1 MSYDVKL
8 VDPVTGGTLK
18 LDSPYHQIKVG
29 TRQFGSFVEASL
41 NITWDYGKHY
51 RRVFPDRYSDHHK
64 AKNGKLTGVRTIYGL
79 TGDESIPVLEKAI
92 LRLGDDVDDDYWKGT
107 EGNARRALT
116 QLLALAQ
123 MRPDGIWDGD

>member
-1 MSYDVKL
+1 MSYDVEL
-8 VDPVTGGTLK
+8 TDPMTGDILE
-18 LDSPYHQIKVG
+18 LDSPHQMKGG
-29 TRQFGSFVEASL
+29 TYQLGGSPNAWL
-41 NITWDYGKHY
+41 NITWNYGKHY
-51 RRVFPDRYSDHHK
+51 RRVFPDRPSDHRE
-64 AKNGKLTGVRTIYGL
+64 ARDGVLTGIRTIYGL
-79 TGDESIPVLEKAI
+79 TGAESIPVLERAI